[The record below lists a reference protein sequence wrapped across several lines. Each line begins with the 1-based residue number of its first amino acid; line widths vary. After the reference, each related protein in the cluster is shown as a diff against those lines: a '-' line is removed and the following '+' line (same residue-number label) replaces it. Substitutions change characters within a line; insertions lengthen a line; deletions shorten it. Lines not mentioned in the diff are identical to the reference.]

1 MKPSEIIK
9 KEAEKRGLD
18 VTKTLVSIQ
27 YILTHKL
34 GFLLSK
40 GNSVL
45 LLAKISDNEYE
56 THLFTSDSPLKLA
69 QAMISIFHDIEK
81 LKIKAIYGNADNP
94 QIINL
99 LKKLAEKEGTEI
111 QDPDKPNYNW
121 MIRL

>member
-45 LLAKISDNEYE
+45 LLAKIGDNEY
-56 THLFTSDSPLKLA
+56 
-69 QAMISIFHDIEK
+69 
-81 LKIKAIYGNADNP
+81 
-94 QIINL
+94 
-99 LKKLAEKEGTEI
+99 
-111 QDPDKPNYNW
+111 
-121 MIRL
+121 

>member
-9 KEAEKRGLD
+9 KDSEKRGLD
-18 VTKTLVSIQ
+18 PTKTLVSIQ

-34 GFLLSK
+34 GFLLNK
-40 GNSVL
+40 NNSVL
-45 LLAKISDNEYE
+45 LLAKIGNNEYE
-56 THLFTSDSPLKLA
+56 THLFTEDSPLKLG
-69 QAMISIFHDIEK
+69 QAMIAMFHDIEG

-99 LKKLAEKEGTEI
+99 LKQLAEREGTEI
-111 QDPDKPNYNW
+111 QNPDKPNYNW